1 MASKRKHTSV
11 EKDESYKK
19 HTLDSDEED
28 SDDYER
34 EYLNDS
40 DIEGGEEGVAK
51 EVDDVKVTPFNM
63 KEELEEGHFDKDGHY
78 HWNKETEAKDNWL
91 DNIDWVKVG
100 ASQYI
105 CDMYMYMK
113 IFYFQIGKQK
123 NAFDPAKED
132 QNSNSS
138 DDDALV
144 PGDKAFNLSM
154 NLMKMLE
161 FMKAGET
168 VKMTLQR
175 LGSQRPVLTTL
186 QRIKQKKAGIVDSKT
201 QEISQLTELANEILS
216 KTGNMDIYQE
226 TFESIKSKLADLPGT
241 SKSKPT
247 DDIDMY
253 ADDFEAKESE
263 RSKASTAAAAPT
275 SSPPELA
282 WEFKW
287 SQNETEVQGPYTT
300 EKMLK
305 WSKENY
311 FKNGVYVRKCGENT
325 NFYSSNRIDFDLYL

>member
-1 MASKRKHTSV
+1 MASKRKYPTA
-11 EKDESYKK
+11 EKTKEESFKK

-51 EVDDVKVTPFNM
+51 VEDDVKLTPFNM

-91 DNIDWVKVG
+91 DNIDWVK
-100 ASQYI
+100 
-105 CDMYMYMK
+105 
-113 IFYFQIGKQK
+113 IGNQK
-123 NAFDPAKED
+123 NAFDPAKDD

-138 DDDALV
+138 DEKIEPA
-144 PGDKAFNLSM
+144 GKAFNLSM
-154 NLMKMLE
+154 NLTKMLE

-186 QRIKQKKAGIVDSKT
+186 QRIKQKKAGIVDTKT

-226 TFESIKSKLADLPGT
+226 TYENIKSKLADLPGT
-241 SKSKPT
+241 SKSK
-247 DDIDMY
+247 DVADIDMY
-253 ADDFEAKESE
+253 ADDFETKELE
-263 RSKASTAAAAPT
+263 RSKASSATSKPT
-275 SSPPELA
+275 LNTSEVS

-287 SQNETEVQGPYTT
+287 SQDETEIQGPFST

-305 WSKENY
+305 WSQENY

-325 NFYSSNRIDFDLYL
+325 NFYTSNRIDFDLYL

>member
-1 MASKRKHTSV
+1 MASKRKHPGAD
-11 EKDESYKK
+11 KAQAESFKK

-51 EVDDVKVTPFNM
+51 VEDDVKLTPFNM

-78 HWNKETEAKDNWL
+78 HWNKEAEAKDNWL
-91 DNIDWVKVG
+91 DNIDWVK
-100 ASQYI
+100 
-105 CDMYMYMK
+105 
-113 IFYFQIGKQK
+113 IGKQK
-123 NAFDPAKED
+123 NPIDPAKDD

-138 DDDALV
+138 DDGIEPA
-144 PGDKAFNLSM
+144 GKAFNFSM

-161 FMKAGET
+161 FMKEGET

-186 QRIKQKKAGIVDSKT
+186 QRIKQKKAGIVDTKT

-226 TFESIKSKLADLPGT
+226 TFESIKSKIADLPGT
-241 SKSKPT
+241 SKSKVA

-253 ADDFEAKESE
+253 ADDFETKELQRSQTSNATAKP
-263 RSKASTAAAAPT
+263 TMT
-275 SSPPELA
+275 SSEVT

-287 SQNETEVQGPYTT
+287 SQNETEIQGPFTT

-305 WSKENY
+305 WSQENY

-325 NFYSSNRIDFDLYL
+325 NFYTSNRIDFDLYL

>member
-1 MASKRKHTSV
+1 MASKRKHPASQKMQ
-11 EKDESYKK
+11 EESFKK

-51 EVDDVKVTPFNM
+51 VEDDVKVTPFNM

-91 DNIDWVKVG
+91 DNIDWVK
-100 ASQYI
+100 
-105 CDMYMYMK
+105 
-113 IFYFQIGKQK
+113 IGTQK
-123 NAFDPAKED
+123 NAFDPAKDD

-138 DDDALV
+138 DEDKNEPA
-144 PGDKAFNLSM
+144 GKAFNLSM

-161 FMKAGET
+161 FMKQGET
-168 VKMTLQR
+168 VKMALQR

-186 QRIKQKKAGIVDSKT
+186 QRIKQKKAGIVDPKT

-216 KTGNMDIYQE
+216 KTGNMDIYQD
-226 TFESIKSKLADLPGT
+226 TYESIKAKIADLPGT
-241 SKSKPT
+241 SKPKVA

-253 ADDFEAKESE
+253 ADNFETKELE
-263 RSKASTAAAAPT
+263 RSKASNDSSKPT
-275 SSPPELA
+275 TTTSEVT

-287 SQNETEVQGPYTT
+287 SQEETEIQGPFST

-305 WSKENY
+305 WSQEKY

-325 NFYSSNRIDFDLYL
+325 NFYTSNRIDFDLYL

>member
-1 MASKRKHTSV
+1 MASKRKHAASAKAQ
-11 EKDESYKK
+11 EESFKK

-40 DIEGGEEGVAK
+40 DIEGGEDGVAK
-51 EVDDVKVTPFNM
+51 VEDDVKVTPFNM

-91 DNIDWVKVG
+91 DNIDWVK
-100 ASQYI
+100 
-105 CDMYMYMK
+105 
-113 IFYFQIGKQK
+113 IGKQK
-123 NAFDPAKED
+123 NAFDPAKDD

-138 DDDALV
+138 DDEKIEPA
-144 PGDKAFNLSM
+144 GKAFNLSM

-161 FMKAGET
+161 FMKEGET

-186 QRIKQKKAGIVDSKT
+186 QRIKQKKAGIVDTKT

-216 KTGNMDIYQE
+216 KTGNMDIYEE
-226 TFESIKSKLADLPGT
+226 TYESIKTKIADLPGT
-241 SKSKPT
+241 SKPKAA

-253 ADDFEAKESE
+253 ADDFETKELE
-263 RSKASTAAAAPT
+263 RSKTSNATEKPT
-275 SSPPELA
+275 MTTSEVT

-287 SQNETEVQGPYTT
+287 SQNETEIQGPFST

-305 WSKENY
+305 WSQENY

-325 NFYSSNRIDFDLYL
+325 NFYTSNRIDFDLYL

>member
-11 EKDESYKK
+11 EKNESYKK

-91 DNIDWVKVG
+91 DNIDWVK
-100 ASQYI
+100 
-105 CDMYMYMK
+105 
-113 IFYFQIGKQK
+113 IGKQK

-144 PGDKAFNLSM
+144 PADKAFNLSM
-154 NLMKMLE
+154 NLTKMLE

-186 QRIKQKKAGIVDSKT
+186 QRIKQKKAGIVDTKT

-226 TFESIKSKLADLPGT
+226 TFENIKSKLADLPGT
-241 SKSKPT
+241 SKSKPA

-263 RSKASTAAAAPT
+263 RSKAPTAAAPAST
-275 SSPPELA
+275 PPELA

-287 SQNETEVQGPYTT
+287 SQNETEVQGPFTT

>member
-1 MASKRKHTSV
+1 MASKRKHSGSQ
-11 EKDESYKK
+11 KLQDEFLKK

-51 EVDDVKVTPFNM
+51 VEDDVKVTPFNM

-91 DNIDWVKVG
+91 DNIDWVK
-100 ASQYI
+100 
-105 CDMYMYMK
+105 
-113 IFYFQIGKQK
+113 IGTQK
-123 NAFDPAKED
+123 NAFDPAKDD

-138 DDDALV
+138 DEDKNEPA
-144 PGDKAFNLSM
+144 GKAFNLSM

-161 FMKAGET
+161 FMKQGET
-168 VKMTLQR
+168 VKMALQR

-186 QRIKQKKAGIVDSKT
+186 QRIKQKKAGIVDPKT

-216 KTGNMDIYQE
+216 KTGNMDIYQD
-226 TFESIKSKLADLPGT
+226 TYESIKAKIADLPGT
-241 SKSKPT
+241 SKPKVA

-253 ADDFEAKESE
+253 ADDFETKELE
-263 RSKASTAAAAPT
+263 RSKASNDSSKPT
-275 SSPPELA
+275 TTTSEVT

-287 SQNETEVQGPYTT
+287 SQDETEIQGPFST

-305 WSKENY
+305 WSQENY

-325 NFYSSNRIDFDLYL
+325 TFYTSNRIDFDLYL

>member
-1 MASKRKHTSV
+1 MASKRKHQASQKV
-11 EKDESYKK
+11 KEESFKK

-51 EVDDVKVTPFNM
+51 VEDDVKVTPFNM

-91 DNIDWVKVG
+91 DNIDWVK
-100 ASQYI
+100 
-105 CDMYMYMK
+105 
-113 IFYFQIGKQK
+113 IGTQK
-123 NAFDPAKED
+123 NAFDPAKD
-132 QNSNSS
+132 DGNSS
-138 DDDALV
+138 DEDKNEPA
-144 PGDKAFNLSM
+144 GKAFNLSM

-161 FMKAGET
+161 FMKPGET

-175 LGSQRPVLTTL
+175 LGKQRPVLTTL
-186 QRIKQKKAGIVDSKT
+186 QKIKQKKAGIVDPKT

-216 KTGNMDIYQE
+216 KTGNMDIYQD
-226 TFESIKSKLADLPGT
+226 TYESIKAKIADLPGT
-241 SKSKPT
+241 SKPKVA
-247 DDIDMY
+247 DDMDMY
-253 ADDFEAKESE
+253 ADDFETKELE
-263 RSKASTAAAAPT
+263 RSKASSDSSKPT
-275 SSPPELA
+275 TTTSEVT

-287 SQNETEVQGPYTT
+287 SQDETEIQGPFST

-305 WSKENY
+305 WSQENY

-325 NFYSSNRIDFDLYL
+325 NFYTSNRIDFDLYL

>member
-11 EKDESYKK
+11 EKNESYKK

-91 DNIDWVKVG
+91 DNIDWVK
-100 ASQYI
+100 
-105 CDMYMYMK
+105 
-113 IFYFQIGKQK
+113 IGKQK

-144 PGDKAFNLSM
+144 PADKAFSLSM
-154 NLMKMLE
+154 NLTKMLE

-186 QRIKQKKAGIVDSKT
+186 QRIKQKKAGIVDTKT

-226 TFESIKSKLADLPGT
+226 TFENIKSKLADLPGT
-241 SKSKPT
+241 SKSKPA

-263 RSKASTAAAAPT
+263 RSKAPTAAAPA

-287 SQNETEVQGPYTT
+287 SQNETEVQGPFTT
-300 EKMLK
+300 AKMLK

>member
-1 MASKRKHTSV
+1 
-11 EKDESYKK
+11 
-19 HTLDSDEED
+19 
-28 SDDYER
+28 
-34 EYLNDS
+34 
-40 DIEGGEEGVAK
+40 
-51 EVDDVKVTPFNM
+51 
-63 KEELEEGHFDKDGHY
+63 
-78 HWNKETEAKDNWL
+78 
-91 DNIDWVKVG
+91 
-100 ASQYI
+100 
-105 CDMYMYMK
+105 
-113 IFYFQIGKQK
+113 
-123 NAFDPAKED
+123 
-132 QNSNSS
+132 
-138 DDDALV
+138 
-144 PGDKAFNLSM
+144 M

-186 QRIKQKKAGIVDSKT
+186 QRIKQKKAGIVDTKT

-241 SKSKPT
+241 SKSKAA

-253 ADDFEAKESE
+253 ADDFESKESE
-263 RSKASTAAAAPT
+263 RSKAPAAAPT
-275 SSPPELA
+275 SSQSISSPPELA

-287 SQNETEVQGPYTT
+287 SQNETEVQGPFTT

-311 FKNGVYVRKCGENT
+311 FKNGVYVRKCGEDT

>member
-1 MASKRKHTSV
+1 MATKRKHPSSNKV
-11 EKDESYKK
+11 KDDDVKK

-40 DIEGGEEGVAK
+40 DIEGGEEGIAK
-51 EVDDVKVTPFNM
+51 VEDDVKVTPFNM

-91 DNIDWVKVG
+91 DNIDW
-100 ASQYI
+100 
-105 CDMYMYMK
+105 MK
-113 IFYFQIGKQK
+113 IENQK
-123 NAFDPAKED
+123 NAFDPAKD
-132 QNSNSS
+132 NQDSNSS
-138 DDDALV
+138 DDAIV
-144 PGDKAFNLSM
+144 PAENAFNLSK
-154 NLMKMLE
+154 NLTKMLE

-186 QRIKQKKAGIVDSKT
+186 QRIKQKKAGVVDTKT
-201 QEISQLTELANEILS
+201 QEISKLTELANEILS
-216 KTGNMDIYQE
+216 KTGNMDIYEE
-226 TFESIKSKLADLPGT
+226 TFEAIKAKIADLPGT
-241 SKSKPT
+241 SQPKAA

-253 ADDFEAKESE
+253 ADDFESKELE
-263 RSKASTAAAAPT
+263 RSKGSTTTATQAISAPT
-275 SSPPELA
+275 EVT

-287 SQNETEVQGPYTT
+287 SQNEEEVQGPYST

-305 WSKENY
+305 WSKGDY